1 MAVEHAEQS
10 WYNRS
15 MKVKT
20 SVTLSEELLHAIETE
35 VKTENRSAFIERA
48 VWDHLK
54 ALRREARDRK
64 ELDAIDSYAENL
76 NSEALDVLDYQDRA

>member
-1 MAVEHAEQS
+1 MAGENVEQS
-10 WYNRS
+10 WYNRG

-35 VKTENRSAFIERA
+35 VQMENRSAFIERA
-48 VWDHLK
+48 VWNHLK

-64 ELDAIDSYAENL
+64 ELDAIDSYAEHL